1 MSLFIKKM
9 KSMASFSNLKDEI
22 PATPEII
29 VSPPSPIPS
38 KSPQDKLLAVIN
50 DMLEEVNHM
59 PNQYKNQT
67 NPPSFLIH
75 FLDYV
80 DAYNQDTLDHA
91 FLQNLAK
98 NLFTMF

>member
-1 MSLFIKKM
+1 MSSFIKKM

-22 PATPEII
+22 PITLEII

-38 KSPQDKLLAVIN
+38 ESPQDKLLAVID
-50 DMLEEVNHM
+50 DMLEEVDLM
-59 PNQYKNQT
+59 PNQYKNQAI
-67 NPPSFLIH
+67 PPSFLIH

-80 DAYNQDTLDHA
+80 NTYNQDTLDHA

-98 NLFTMF
+98 SLFTMF

>member
-1 MSLFIKKM
+1 MSSFIKKM

-22 PATPEII
+22 STTLEII

-38 KSPQDKLLAVIN
+38 ESPQDKLLVIID
-50 DMLEEVNHM
+50 DMLEEIDHM

-67 NPPSFLIH
+67 TPPSFLTH
-75 FLDYV
+75 FLDYI

-98 NLFTMF
+98 SLFTMF

>member
-9 KSMASFSNLKDEI
+9 KSMASFSNLKDKI
-22 PATPEII
+22 PTTPEII

-38 KSPQDKLLAVIN
+38 ESPRDKLLVVID
-50 DMLEEVNHM
+50 DMLEEVDHM

-67 NPPSFLIH
+67 DPPSFLIH

-80 DAYNQDTLDHA
+80 DIHNQDTLDHA

-98 NLFTMF
+98 SLFTTF